1 MEYCSK
7 CLYPNNHPLN
17 ITFNQEKICS
27 GCLVHYEKDQLNWD
41 TRFKKLKKIVNNYKS
56 KNKKK
61 FDCIV
66 PVSGGR
72 DSHFILYVV
81 KKLLKLNPII
91 VNYNIHYNTEIGIR
105 NLSYL
110 KTKMDSPHFNLTL
123 NPKIIKKLQGLL
135 LRNLVIFTGIVLQ
148 VKQYFLFK

>member
-66 PVSGGR
+66 SVSGGR
-72 DSHFILYVV
+72 DSHILYVV

-91 VNYNIHYNTEIGIR
+91 VNYNIHYNTEIVELEI
-105 NLSYL
+105 
-110 KTKMDSPHFNLTL
+110 
-123 NPKIIKKLQGLL
+123 
-135 LRNLVIFTGIVLQ
+135 
-148 VKQYFLFK
+148 